1 MTARTATVVA
11 LVVEHVKT
19 DIDSHRDR
27 GVRAGG
33 TAASRWLGRRCHRRC
48 VPCVRGGALRVLV
61 PAVATYPGCQV
72 ALAPVARVRRGTFA
86 CFARLA
92 RFAKACPLLPN
103 GRVPAGTFSTNVPPC
118 AIAGTPLYVMPR
130 RAMVFSWD
138 YVAPL
143 LACPTAGPKPWVAFG
158 TFAQNVPNAARQMVP
173 GGTISAFVPICA
185 MAHGSNR
192 HVLRGG
198 W

>member
-1 MTARTATVVA
+1 MGPIVGGVSAAGECAGRVVTKLTVARP
-11 LVVEHVKT
+11 
-19 DIDSHRDR
+19 HR
-27 GVRAGG
+27 
-33 TAASRWLGRRCHRRC
+33 GR
-48 VPCVRGGALRVLV
+48 VPCLHGGDLRVLV

-158 TFAQNVPNAARQMVP
+158 TFAQNVPPAAHQMVP
-173 GGTISAFVPICA
+173 GGTIAAFVPICTI
-185 MAHGSNR
+185 AHGSN
-192 HVLRGG
+192 
-198 W
+198 